1 MVNAQELINKQKER
15 EQIKTL
21 TYDKI
26 YSFIEKKIILSS
38 EGNSYY
44 TWYQIPEF
52 FIGLPLYSIDECQIY
67 IRNKLKKNGFKTEF
81 YQPNILLIKW
91 FSS

>member
-67 IRNKLKKNGFKTEF
+67 IRNKFSLLMLI
-81 YQPNILLIKW
+81 PILYAILN
-91 FSS
+91 SCNYVV

>member
-26 YSFIEKKIILSS
+26 YSFIEKKIIFSS

-44 TWYQIPEF
+44 TWYQISKF